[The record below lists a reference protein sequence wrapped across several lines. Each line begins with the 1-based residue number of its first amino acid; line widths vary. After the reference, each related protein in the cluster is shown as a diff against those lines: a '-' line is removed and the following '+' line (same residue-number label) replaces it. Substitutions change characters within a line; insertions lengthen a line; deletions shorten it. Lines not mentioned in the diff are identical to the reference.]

1 MFASSSAS
9 PPSLVVKRGP
19 SRACRMS
26 SSWVGVYGAK
36 WRVWIRF
43 DKWEEVRVCVFAMPI
58 ILREEKEGREK
69 MDTREVGVDAM

>member
-1 MFASSSAS
+1 
-9 PPSLVVKRGP
+9 
-19 SRACRMS
+19 MS

-58 ILREEKEGREK
+58 ILREEEEGREK